1 MVSQKIYKVGWEDSG
16 YWTIYMH
23 IQRMYDKQTIQP
35 EWLWDHCRTEKKKH
49 KGQQNFLF
57 FCLSSCLP
65 EVKWFV
71 FKGNSSDTV
80 LELKVISEKYF
91 VIIMLHFSLSLYL
104 KCEQKR
110 NCKNLDIIVNV
121 FPLDFEKSDQPC
133 FIDLTV
139 YNMKQKKQNK

>member
-1 MVSQKIYKVGWEDSG
+1 M
-16 YWTIYMH
+16 
-23 IQRMYDKQTIQP
+23 
-35 EWLWDHCRTEKKKH
+35 
-49 KGQQNFLF
+49 
-57 FCLSSCLP
+57 
-65 EVKWFV
+65 

-121 FPLDFEKSDQPC
+121 FPLDFEKSDQPW

-139 YNMKQKKQNK
+139 YNMKQKKTKQIIII